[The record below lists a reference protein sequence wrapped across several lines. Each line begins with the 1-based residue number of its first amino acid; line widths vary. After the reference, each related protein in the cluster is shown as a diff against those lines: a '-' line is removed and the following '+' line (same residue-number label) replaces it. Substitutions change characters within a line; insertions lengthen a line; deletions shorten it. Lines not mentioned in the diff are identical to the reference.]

1 MSDTSRP
8 AEKPTDQWVTGDEPM
23 TGPQESYLQT
33 LAREAGEEIPAN
45 LTKAQASE
53 MIDRLQAVTGR
64 GSDSASGGSGGGSAS
79 GGSGG
84 GSASGGSGG
93 GGSASVG
100 SGGGSASGG
109 SASGGSGG
117 GGAGEH
123 LGEVAEREGIVDQQA
138 VLLDQIEDAGMDP
151 SESANPT

>member
-33 LAREAGEEIPAN
+33 LAREAGEEIPSN

-64 GSDSASGGSGGGSAS
+64 GQDSGS
-79 GGSGG
+79 
-84 GSASGGSGG
+84 SGG
-93 GGSASVG
+93 GGT
-100 SGGGSASGG
+100 SG
-109 SASGGSGG
+109 
-117 GGAGEH
+117 GEH
-123 LGEVAEREGIVDQQA
+123 LGEKAEREGIVDQQA
-138 VLLDQIEDAGMDP
+138 ALLDQIEDAGMDP